1 MAVSPSDWIEIREL
15 TARFNRAI
23 DDGDAAAFADTFTA
37 DGSLEFNGGAFSRR
51 GREALTEFAGESAYG
66 NVHITTDA
74 IIEVDG
80 DRARQRC
87 TVLLAWRRKDRTK
100 VLFQLTGRYDDE
112 LERLPQGW
120 RFKRRLVE
128 LDKEVNPD
136 A

>member
-1 MAVSPSDWIEIREL
+1 MAASASDWIEIREL
-15 TARFNRAI
+15 TARFNRAF
-23 DDGDAAAFADTFTA
+23 DDGDAAAFAGTFTE
-37 DGSLEFNGGAFSRR
+37 DGALEFDGGAFSRR
-51 GREALTEFAGESAYG
+51 GREALSEFVAESAYG

-87 TVLLAWRRKDRTK
+87 TVLLAWRRKDRTR

-112 LERLPQGW
+112 LERLPEGW
-120 RFKRRLVE
+120 RFKRRVAE
-128 LDKEVNPD
+128 LDKDVNPD